1 MKRIIIISSFAAT
14 ALFTL
19 TGGVQAQNSIEQVL
33 KNIETNNKELQ
44 ANAQLITSQKLE
56 SKTDNNLPD
65 PTLSYAHL
73 WGAKDKNET
82 IGELVVSQSF
92 DFPSLYATRNKLNRL
107 KAGAYDSQADVFR
120 QDKLLQAKEVCLDII
135 MLRQQKQ
142 ILEER
147 LRNAEVLAEM
157 YAKRL
162 QTGDANA
169 LETNKINLELLNVKT
184 EASLN
189 ETALRNK
196 LQELNTLNGNI
207 PVVFEENSY
216 PSVIF
221 PSDYQMLKTEVLAAD
236 PTLQA
241 LASESAAARQQ
252 IGVNKQGWLPKLELG
267 YRRNTESG
275 TPFNGL
281 VVGFSFPIFENKSKV
296 KIAKAQSMNT
306 DFLKES
312 AMLQAESQVAQL
324 YREAQTLRSSMDE
337 YEKTFQAQQDL
348 DMLKQ
353 ALTGGQISMIEYF
366 VEVSVVYQ
374 SKQNYLQLENQ
385 YQKAMAK
392 IYKNQL

>member
-169 LETNKINLELLNVKT
+169 LETNKINLELLNVRT

-189 ETALRNK
+189 ETRSQQNAGTEYAER
-196 LQELNTLNGNI
+196 QY
-207 PVVFEENSY
+207 PVVFEESRY
-216 PSVIF
+216 PLTPF
-221 PSDYQMLKTEVLAAD
+221 PSDYQILKSEVLSAD
-236 PTLQA
+236 RTLMA
-241 LASESAAARQQ
+241 LGQRKPRCPETNSGQQ
-252 IGVNKQGWLPKLELG
+252 IAVVAETGTGISPEH
-267 YRRNTESG
+267 RNG
-275 TPFNGL
+275 H
-281 VVGFSFPIFENKSKV
+281 
-296 KIAKAQSMNT
+296 
-306 DFLKES
+306 
-312 AMLQAESQVAQL
+312 
-324 YREAQTLRSSMDE
+324 
-337 YEKTFQAQQDL
+337 TFQRGSSRLLFPSFRKPEQGEDCES
-348 DMLKQ
+348 
-353 ALTGGQISMIEYF
+353 TSFEHRP
-366 VEVSVVYQ
+366 
-374 SKQNYLQLENQ
+374 
-385 YQKAMAK
+385 AK
-392 IYKNQL
+392 RKCHVAS

>member
-169 LETNKINLELLNVKT
+169 LETNKINLELLNVRT

-196 LQELNTLNGNI
+196 MQELNTLNGNI
-207 PVVFEENSY
+207 PVVFEESRY
-216 PSVIF
+216 PPLLF
-221 PSDYQMLKTEVLAAD
+221 P
-236 PTLQA
+236 
-241 LASESAAARQQ
+241 
-252 IGVNKQGWLPKLELG
+252 
-267 YRRNTESG
+267 
-275 TPFNGL
+275 
-281 VVGFSFPIFENKSKV
+281 PI
-296 KIAKAQSMNT
+296 T
-306 DFLKES
+306 
-312 AMLQAESQVAQL
+312 
-324 YREAQTLRSSMDE
+324 RS
-337 YEKTFQAQQDL
+337 
-348 DMLKQ
+348 
-353 ALTGGQISMIEYF
+353 
-366 VEVSVVYQ
+366 
-374 SKQNYLQLENQ
+374 
-385 YQKAMAK
+385 
-392 IYKNQL
+392 

>member
-169 LETNKINLELLNVKT
+169 LETNKINLELLNVRT

-196 LQELNTLNGNI
+196 MQELNTLNGNI
-207 PVVFEENSY
+207 PVVFEESRY
-216 PSVIF
+216 PLTPF
-221 PSDYQMLKTEVLAAD
+221 PSDYQILKSEVLSAD
-236 PTLQA
+236 RTLMA
-241 LASESAAARQQ
+241 LGNESLVARKQ
-252 IGVNKQGWLPKLELG
+252 IAVNKSQWLPKLELG
-267 YRRNTESG
+267 YRRNTETG
-275 TPFNGL
+275 TPFNGV
-281 VVGFSFPIFENKSKV
+281 VVGFSFPLFENRNKV
-296 KIAKAQSMNT
+296 KIAKAQALNI
-306 DFLKES
+306 DLQKEN
-312 AMLQAESQVAQL
+312 ATLQVESELSQL
-324 YREAQTLRSSMDE
+324 CITPWKNIKRRSGRNR
-337 YEKTFQAQQDL
+337 TWHC
-348 DMLKQ
+348 
-353 ALTGGQISMIEYF
+353 
-366 VEVSVVYQ
+366 
-374 SKQNYLQLENQ
+374 
-385 YQKAMAK
+385 
-392 IYKNQL
+392 

>member
-169 LETNKINLELLNVKT
+169 LETNKINLELLNVRT

-196 LQELNTLNGNI
+196 MQELNTLNGNI
-207 PVVFEENSY
+207 PVVFEESRY
-216 PSVIF
+216 PLTPF
-221 PSDYQMLKTEVLAAD
+221 PSDYQILKSEVLSAD
-236 PTLQA
+236 RTLMA
-241 LASESAAARQQ
+241 QQ
-252 IGVNKQGWLPKLELG
+252 IAVVAETGTGISPEH
-267 YRRNTESG
+267 RNG
-275 TPFNGL
+275 H
-281 VVGFSFPIFENKSKV
+281 
-296 KIAKAQSMNT
+296 
-306 DFLKES
+306 
-312 AMLQAESQVAQL
+312 
-324 YREAQTLRSSMDE
+324 
-337 YEKTFQAQQDL
+337 TFQRGSSRLLFPSFRKPEQGEDCES
-348 DMLKQ
+348 
-353 ALTGGQISMIEYF
+353 TSFEHRP
-366 VEVSVVYQ
+366 
-374 SKQNYLQLENQ
+374 
-385 YQKAMAK
+385 AK
-392 IYKNQL
+392 RKCHVAS